1 MKIGLV
7 CPYNLFRGG
16 GVQEC
21 VFAAQ
26 AEFIRRGHS
35 AKIITPL
42 PRGVEIEPPE
52 GVIFMGNA
60 TQVKS
65 FHTTSQ
71 LSLSVSLEAVDEM
84 LAKEQFDVLH
94 FHEPWVPMVSLQILS
109 RSRCA
114 NVATFHA
121 KLPETMM
128 TRTIERV
135 ITPYTKSIMRYLHGL
150 SAVSDSAADYVRTL
164 TEKPIAI
171 IPNGVDLAMYQKTGN
186 RKQNKKQTADDGRQK
201 TILYIGRLEKRKGL
215 AFLLKAYQQLAQKHP
230 EVELLI
236 AGEGVDRAKLEKT
249 VYDYDIPRVRFCGYV
264 SPADKVRLLHT
275 SDLFCSPARYGES
288 FGIVLLEAMACGLV
302 TVAGDNSGYAGV
314 LKERGALSLVNPKD
328 TNEFARR
335 LELLLYDEE
344 IRKLWRSWAVEYVK
358 QFSYEAVV
366 DQYEELY
373 RQAINRRG

>member
-42 PRGVEIEPPE
+42 PRGVEVEPPE
-52 GVIFMGNA
+52 GVLFMGNA

-84 LAKEQFDVLH
+84 LEKEQFDVLH

-164 TEKPIAI
+164 TDKPIDI

-186 RKQNKKQTADDGRQK
+186 RKQNKRQKTDDGRQK

-215 AFLLKAYQQLAQKHP
+215 SYLLKAYGQLADMHP
-230 EVELLI
+230 EVELII
-236 AGEGVDRAKLEKT
+236 AGEGVDRAKLEKA
-249 VYDYDIPRVRFCGYV
+249 VADNDIPRVRFCGYV
-264 SPADKVRLLHT
+264 SPADKIKLLHE
-275 SDLFCSPARYGES
+275 SDLFCSPALYGES

-302 TVAGDNSGYAGV
+302 TVAGSNSGYAGV
-314 LKERGALSLVNPKD
+314 LKERGALSLVNTKD
-328 TNEFARR
+328 TDEFTRR
-335 LELLLYDEE
+335 LELLLYDEGLRE
-344 IRKLWRSWAVEYVK
+344 LWRSWASDYVR

-373 RQAINRRG
+373 RQAIKHRG